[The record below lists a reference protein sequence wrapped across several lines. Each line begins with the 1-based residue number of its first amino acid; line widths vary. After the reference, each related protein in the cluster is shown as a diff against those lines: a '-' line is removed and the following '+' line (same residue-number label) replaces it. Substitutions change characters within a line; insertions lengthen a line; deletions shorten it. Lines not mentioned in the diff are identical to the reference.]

1 MQKTSVNDAECK
13 SAKTVLMLPFS
24 FWPTEDKESPA
35 WLAKD
40 LLQRQ
45 LKLSRGGGEP
55 VPLWER
61 TGLPK
66 ESAELSLHFRQLLG
80 FEAAEQSPV
89 QRLRV
94 TDAARA
100 LLFSEPKLWAD
111 TKTGDFA
118 GKQCEWTDVHLVI
131 FPHGAILSI
140 TVNWTLAGDL
150 APFMLSDLRTW
161 LYVSKFRSIKI
172 GVTRG
177 WSFAQQSLPAAD
189 PATAAAAVQEVLGLK
204 LFAALYGGSCVS
216 LGAIVNWLVKMS
228 DEPASAIP
236 RRISRHDSCHHHTCA
251 LLVRPPP
258 KEAFEEYLF
267 HLRRANGNNK
277 GGSFALDGGWK
288 HPDLTD
294 RVWAPRANALI
305 ATSREGLIGVEWG
318 MSKRTFIKQFV
329 GIYCVLTLH
338 CLSERVT
345 LEKLSYLAALESQNL
360 PAPGSNRSLAEK
372 DVIRR
377 KLMSLA
383 TLLVR
388 YRSAMASDDCGGR
401 SEFREYFQTLRQV
414 FSVAALKDELR
425 EELQDTLAIVESD
438 WMEEKRNEKN
448 SELLWKLKK
457 DEISKR
463 KEDIT
468 TRQKR
473 VFDIIYSAFSA
484 LGLPFILIAN
494 IW

>member
-1 MQKTSVNDAECK
+1 MSKAAERDAECK
-13 SAKTVLMLPFS
+13 SAKTVLMMPFS

-35 WLAKD
+35 FLA
-40 LLQRQ
+40 RQ
-45 LKLSRGGGEP
+45 MLERTVRLGEDEA

-66 ESAELSLHFRQLLG
+66 EAAELSLHFRQLLG
-80 FEAAEQSPV
+80 HEATELSPV

-94 TDAARA
+94 SDRARTR
-100 LLFSEPKLWAD
+100 LFGEPRLWGD

-140 TVNWTLAGDL
+140 TIDWIMRGDT

-161 LYVSKFRSIKI
+161 LYLSKFRSVKL

-177 WSFAQQSLPAAD
+177 WSFEQRQVAGEAAGDAQE
-189 PATAAAAVQEVLGLK
+189 TLGLK
-204 LFAALYGGSCVS
+204 LYAALFGGSCIA
-216 LGAIVNWLVKMS
+216 LGAVANWLVKLP
-228 DEPASAIP
+228 DESCSAIP
-236 RRISRHDSCHHHTCA
+236 RRIARFDYCHHHTCA
-251 LLVRPPP
+251 LIVKPPP
-258 KEAFEEYLF
+258 KDAFDEYLF
-267 HLRRANGNNK
+267 HIRRANGSKSGTFNL
-277 GGSFALDGGWK
+277 ADGWK
-288 HPDLTD
+288 QPGLTD
-294 RVWAPRANALI
+294 RVLALRANALI
-305 ATSREGLIGVEWG
+305 ATSREGLFGVEWG
-318 MSKRTFIKQFV
+318 TPKKTFLKQFV
-329 GIYCVLTLH
+329 GIFCVLTLH

-360 PAPGSNRSLAEK
+360 PTPGSNRSLAEK
-372 DVIRR
+372 DLIRR

-401 SEFREYFQTLRQV
+401 SEFRDYFQTLRQV
-414 FSVAALKDELR
+414 FNVAPLKDELR

-457 DEISKR
+457 EEISKR

-468 TRQKR
+468 NHQKR
-473 VFDIIYSAFSA
+473 IFDVIYSAFSA
-484 LGLPFILIAN
+484 LGLPFILVSN